1 MAAPRRYRLA
11 LSAYPARYRN
21 SRGPELLATLA
32 DGDDERG
39 GPSTREALALAYSG
53 LLQRGR
59 IAASADGL
67 LVIAATLVLFAM
79 FAGLTWAER
88 IWLFEG
94 EVAAIGGDSPGQWT
108 AAALTIAAFA
118 ILAAG
123 PLRAV
128 DDARRRRT
136 VAALAFLAALLVWS
150 APASVF
156 KHSIPSA
163 SELVEFLR
171 WNLAGI
177 YSNWQMSLPFAATA
191 SAGTWLILKGLSTL
205 SSTARRRA
213 LAAGLFAAGAVSVA
227 LTWARPDT
235 PAPYGRS
242 AFADLGAAVF
252 VTAAGMLLALV
263 ASGRRE
269 PTRR

>member
-1 MAAPRRYRLA
+1 MTAPRRYRLA
-11 LSAYPARYRN
+11 LGAYPARYRR
-21 SRGPELLATLA
+21 SRGAELLATLA

-53 LLQRGR
+53 LLERSR
-59 IAASADGL
+59 IALSANGL

-88 IWLFEG
+88 IWVMDG
-94 EVAAIGGDSPGQWT
+94 EVAAIGGDGPGQW
-108 AAALTIAAFA
+108 AGVALTIGAFA

-123 PLRAV
+123 PLHAV
-128 DDARRRRT
+128 DDARRRR
-136 VAALAFLAALLVWS
+136 VAAVLAFFAALLIWP

-156 KHSIPSA
+156 KYSIPSA
-163 SELVEFLR
+163 GELGEFLR
-171 WNLAGI
+171 WNIAGI
-177 YSNWQMSLPFAATA
+177 YSNWELTLPFAAPA
-191 SAGTWLILKGLSTL
+191 SAGTWVVLKALSTL
-205 SSTARRRA
+205 SEAARRRA
-213 LAAGLFAAGAVSVA
+213 LAAGLFAAGAVAVA

-235 PAPYGRS
+235 SAPYGQS

-263 ASGRRE
+263 ASRRRDSR
-269 PTRR
+269 PD

>member
-1 MAAPRRYRLA
+1 MTTPRRYRFA
-11 LSAYPARYRN
+11 LSAYPARYRR

-59 IAASADGL
+59 IAASADAL

-88 IWLFEG
+88 VWVMDG
-94 EVAAIGGDSPGQWT
+94 QVAAIGGDGPGQW
-108 AAALTIAAFA
+108 AGVALTIVAFA

-123 PLRAV
+123 PLHAV
-128 DDARRRRT
+128 DDARRRRIA
-136 VAALAFLAALLVWS
+136 AALAFFTALLVWS

-156 KHSIPSA
+156 KYSIPSA
-163 SELVEFLR
+163 GELVDFLR
-171 WNLAGI
+171 LNLAGL
-177 YSNWQMSLPFAATA
+177 YSNRELTLPFAATA
-191 SAGTWLILKGLSTL
+191 SAGTWLALKALSKR
-205 SSTARRRA
+205 SGAARRRA
-213 LAAGLFAAGAVSVA
+213 LAAGLFAAGAVA
-227 LTWARPDT
+227 IILTWARPDT
-235 PAPYGRS
+235 PAPYGQS

-263 ASGRRE
+263 ASRRPE
-269 PTRR
+269 SRPG